1 MQTITAVLPT
11 VGIIKKEKKKMQRN
25 LSLTLAEV
33 INDATSSLNGLQISL
48 NLLVQVTMD
57 IALDFFLATNDG
69 NYSTASISL
78 SIWINET
85 DKVEQAISH
94 LENSAWQRLSLNP

>member
-1 MQTITAVLPT
+1 
-11 VGIIKKEKKKMQRN
+11 MQRN

-69 NYSTASISL
+69 NYPTANISFCF
-78 SIWINET
+78 WIKET
-85 DKVEQAISH
+85 DKAEQVVSH
-94 LENSAWQRLSLNP
+94 LKENATWQRLNLNP